1 MKGHKTLGGPIDVF
15 LSILSDFIDLLFLY
29 SRSQVYKVEITHDI
43 STWII
48 YRRYSQFYALLE
60 EVRLWCV
67 CVCISLIFIL
77 TEAWPLVWHA

>member
-1 MKGHKTLGGPIDVF
+1 MRHKTLV
-15 LSILSDFIDLLFLY
+15 SIFETLFSDFDRTLIHTSLFALL
-29 SRSQVYKVEITHDI
+29 QVYKVEITHDI

-67 CVCISLIFIL
+67 CVFLFTISI
-77 TEAWPLVWHA
+77 AA